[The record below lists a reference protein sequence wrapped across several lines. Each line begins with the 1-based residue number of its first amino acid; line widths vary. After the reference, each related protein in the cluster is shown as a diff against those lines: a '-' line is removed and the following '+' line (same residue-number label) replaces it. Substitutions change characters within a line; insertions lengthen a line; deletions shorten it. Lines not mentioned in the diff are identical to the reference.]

1 VDRTDCLN
9 ALLDAL
15 QPRLGD
21 RIEQTRSQVEKDRA
35 GIFAWMLLT
44 YDVSFTAMPIDRLLD
59 ENGAIAGWRAAG
71 YTVEEPQ

>member
-1 VDRTDCLN
+1 
-9 ALLDAL
+9 
-15 QPRLGD
+15 
-21 RIEQTRSQVEKDRA
+21 
-35 GIFAWMLLT
+35 MLLT